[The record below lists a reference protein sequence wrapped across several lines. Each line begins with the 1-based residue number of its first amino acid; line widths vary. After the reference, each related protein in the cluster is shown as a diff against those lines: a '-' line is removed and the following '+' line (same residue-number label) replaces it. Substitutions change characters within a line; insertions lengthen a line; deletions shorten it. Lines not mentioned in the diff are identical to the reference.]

1 MKPIKPT
8 LQNLGWSPLFDAQ
21 VADDERSLL
30 PGRVAFESRGIYH
43 VLSEAGNLLCELK
56 GILRKGVKDRSVYPV
71 VGDWVLVEAPNA
83 KPGQSLEGGRGL
95 IAKLLKRRN
104 AITRRELARG
114 EGERKAGKEQVLAA
128 NVDMALLVTSLNEDF
143 NIRRLER
150 YLALALD
157 SGAEPVFLLTKTDLV
172 DDKGKEALELVRG
185 LKQDAKVMLLC
196 APKNKGVKELRL
208 LLGPGVS
215 AVLLGSSGVGKSTL
229 VNALSGDDIMEVAEI
244 REKDGRGRH
253 TTVGRHLMQLA
264 SGACLIDSPGL
275 RDLGLRED
283 TNVQDAFDDIA
294 QLSSHCRFSDCQH
307 GNEPGCAVTAAIAD
321 GSLPADR
328 YENFRILLAEQNAAI
343 KRSVLGAERFQREKV
358 KAQSKGIKQYYKIVK
373 GSKGRG

>member
-1 MKPIKPT
+1 MTPT
-8 LQNLGWSPLFDAQ
+8 LENLGWTGHFAAQ
-21 VADDERSLL
+21 VGPEEDRYL

-43 VLSEAGNLLCELK
+43 VLSEAGSLLCELK

-71 VGDWVLVEAPNA
+71 VGDWVLMEAPNA

-95 IAKLLKRRN
+95 IVRQLIRRN

-128 NVDMALLVTSLNEDF
+128 NVDLALLVTSLNEDF

-172 DDKGKEALELVRG
+172 PDKGEEALELVKG
-185 LKQDAKVMLLC
+185 LRKDAKVLLLC
-196 APKNKGVKELRL
+196 APKKQGVKELRAL
-208 LLGPGVS
+208 LAPGVS

-229 VNALSGDDIMEVAEI
+229 VNALTGDDTMAVAEI
-244 REKDGRGRH
+244 READGRGRH
-253 TTVGRHLMQLA
+253 TTVGRHLLQLA

-275 RDLGLRED
+275 RDLGLTED
-283 TNVQDAFDDIA
+283 TKIQDAFDDIA
-294 QLSSHCRFSDCQH
+294 QLAAACRFSDCKH
-307 GNEPGCAVTAAIAD
+307 GNEPGCAVRAAMEA
-321 GSLPADR
+321 GTLAADR
-328 YENFRILLAEQNAAI
+328 YDNFQTLLAEQAAAI
-343 KRSVLGAERFQREKV
+343 KRSTLGGERFQREKGRVISKAV
-358 KAQSKGIKQYYKIVK
+358 KQFYKIRNS
-373 GSKGRG
+373 SKGRG

>member
-1 MKPIKPT
+1 MTPT
-8 LQNLGWSPLFDAQ
+8 LENLGWSDAFAAQ
-21 VADDERSLL
+21 VAAEERDLL

-43 VLSEAGNLLCELK
+43 VLTAAGNLLCELK

-83 KPGQSLEGGRGL
+83 LPGKSLEGGRGL
-95 IAKLLKRRN
+95 IAKLLIRRN

-114 EGERKAGKEQVLAA
+114 EGERKSGREQVLAA

-143 NIRRLER
+143 KIRRLER
-150 YLALALD
+150 YLALALE

-185 LKQDAKVMLLC
+185 LKKDAKVLLLC
-196 APKNKGVKELRL
+196 APKKQGVKELRAL
-208 LLGPGVS
+208 LAPGVS

-229 VNALSGDDIMEVAEI
+229 VNALTGDDTMAVAEI

-275 RDLGLRED
+275 RDLGLTED
-283 TNVQDAFDDIA
+283 TDIQEAFDDIA
-294 QLSSHCRFSDCQH
+294 QLAASCRFSDCHH
-307 GNEPGCAVTAAIAD
+307 GNEPGCAVRAAMEAGTLD
-321 GSLPADR
+321 PDR
-328 YENFRILLAEQNAAI
+328 YDNFCILLAEQAAAI
-343 KRSVLGAERFQREKV
+343 KRSKLGAERYQREKV
-358 KAQSKGIKQYYKIVK
+358 KAQSKGLQVPT
-373 GSKGRG
+373 KGRPRGKP